1 MLTVT
6 YLRRAVSAET
16 LKLKRTLAVWM
27 VLIAPSV
34 VVALNFVM
42 LLDRGAQYL
51 TEADTAWQA
60 LAKNVLLFWALMM
73 LPLFITLETALLG
86 GVDHNSQQWKHLYA
100 LSIPRWAIYAAKSI
114 IALILIGAST
124 LVLWLETMAAG
135 LLLHALKPE
144 IPTGWPVP
152 AGELLQPML
161 LTFLIAW
168 CIIAVHL
175 FVALRWQSFTFA
187 IGFGIATAVIN
198 FMVIQSEKW
207 SKAFPWSWPGY
218 AIMEEGADFLPVA
231 LALGLAG
238 GVIVGLIGMWI
249 VSRREVV

>member
-1 MLTVT
+1 MLTLT
-6 YLRRAVSAET
+6 DLRRALSAET
-16 LKLKRTLAVWM
+16 LKLNRTLAVWM

-42 LLDRGAQYL
+42 LLDRGDRVL
-51 TEADTAWQA
+51 TEVGTAWQA
-60 LAKNVLLFWALMM
+60 LAQNILLFWALMM
-73 LPLFITLETALLG
+73 LPLFVTLETALLG
-86 GVDHNSQQWKHLYA
+86 SVDHSSQQWKHLYA
-100 LSIPRWAIYAAKSI
+100 LPISRWTIYAAKSI
-114 IALILIGAST
+114 MALVLIGAST
-124 LVLWLETMAAG
+124 LVLWGETIVTG
-135 LLLHALKPE
+135 LLLRALKPE
-144 IPTGWPVP
+144 LAIGWPVP
-152 AGELLQPML
+152 AWDLLQPML

-198 FMVIQSEKW
+198 FMVIQSDKW
-207 SKAFPWSWPGY
+207 NKFFPWSWPAH
-218 AIMEEGADFLPVA
+218 AIVKEGADFLPIA

-238 GVIVGLIGMWI
+238 GVVVGLIGMWI